1 VHAASATVNGGC
13 APSRAIEDGL
23 VSQTIE
29 VVSKP
34 MDAHPI
40 LGTLHPD
47 EEIHVEAAAGD
58 SVVVVTNRRL
68 AIKSTER
75 LALDVPIDNLR
86 RVQFDIERERP
97 ATLVVVPQQPTD
109 EPQVL
114 SVQPDEYEGVAQAL
128 VVLGQRL
135 AAL

>member
-1 VHAASATVNGGC
+1 
-13 APSRAIEDGL
+13 
-23 VSQTIE
+23 
-29 VVSKP
+29 

-40 LGTLHPD
+40 LGALQAD
-47 EEIHVEAAAGD
+47 EEVHVEAAAGD

-75 LALDVPIDNLR
+75 LALDVPIHNLR
-86 RVQFDIERERP
+86 RVQFDIERDRP
-97 ATLVVVPQQPTD
+97 ATLVVVPQEPTD

-114 SVQPDEYEGVAQAL
+114 SVKPDEYEGVAKAL
-128 VVLGQRL
+128 AVLGQRL

>member
-1 VHAASATVNGGC
+1 M
-13 APSRAIEDGL
+13 E
-23 VSQTIE
+23 
-29 VVSKP
+29 
-34 MDAHPI
+34 AHPV
-40 LGTLHPD
+40 LGALHPD

-75 LALDVPIDNLR
+75 LALDVSIDNVR

-97 ATLVVVPQQPTD
+97 ATLVVVPQHPTD

-114 SVQPDEYEGVAQAL
+114 LVQPAQYEGVAQAL
-128 VVLGQRL
+128 AVLGHRL